1 MRGNHRKRTFR
12 MGDHGRPSRNSVYQ
26 EKSGLKLH
34 FKKSKHY
41 VLTHFLNTYKRT
53 EMGQNFIFIVA

>member
-1 MRGNHRKRTFR
+1 MRENHRKRTLR

-26 EKSGLKLH
+26 GKSGLKLH

-41 VLTHFLNTYKRT
+41 VLTFSILIREQRWDKTLSS
-53 EMGQNFIFIVA
+53 